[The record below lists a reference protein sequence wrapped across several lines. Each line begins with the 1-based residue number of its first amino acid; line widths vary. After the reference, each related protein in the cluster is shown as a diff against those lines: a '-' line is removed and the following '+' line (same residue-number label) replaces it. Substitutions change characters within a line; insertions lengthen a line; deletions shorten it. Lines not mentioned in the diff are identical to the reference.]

1 MKDYHWVHSIGKP
14 YRDKE
19 VNLVCNF
26 DVNVLTLPK
35 GEVERDLSQDVSSC
49 SRLFV
54 RSRQVNVR
62 AHIKNKPFD
71 LFLIL
76 ILKRDL

>member
-1 MKDYHWVHSIGKP
+1 MKDCHWVHSIGKQVILP

-54 RSRQVNVR
+54 RSRQVHVR
-62 AHIKNKPFD
+62 ARIR
-71 LFLIL
+71 I
-76 ILKRDL
+76 

>member
-1 MKDYHWVHSIGKP
+1 MKDYHWVHSIGKKVILP

-19 VNLVCNF
+19 VTGNLVCNF

-35 GEVERDLSQDVSSC
+35 GEVERYLSQDVSSC

-54 RSRQVNVR
+54 RSSQVHVR
-62 AHIKNKPFD
+62 AGIR
-71 LFLIL
+71 I
-76 ILKRDL
+76 